1 MARGR
6 LTAALTVAAALVLAP
21 PAWAAAEGEKKGIFD
36 PQFDLGLWTI
46 IVFVILFWVLKR
58 FAWGPILNGLQTREQ
73 SIRAAVEEAKLARQ
87 ETAAARAEFER
98 KLADAHAEIPK
109 LMEAARRDAQQL
121 KEEMRAQAGKDIQ
134 TERQRLHREIETARV
149 QALKDISDHA
159 AQLATLISAK
169 AIRRSLTP
177 EDHHRLVDEAL
188 DELKQTQQEKS

>member
-1 MARGR
+1 MRGGW
-6 LTAALTVAAALVLAP
+6 LCAALAALFALAAP
-21 PAWAAAEGEKKGIFD
+21 VGAADKSADIFSLRY
-36 PQFDLGLWTI
+36 DLGLWS
-46 IVFVILFWVLKR
+46 IVVFLGLYLLLRR
-58 FAWGPILNGLQTREQ
+58 FAWGPILRGLQTREEA
-73 SIRAAVEEAKLARQ
+73 IRGAVEEAKLARQ

-98 KLADAHAEIPK
+98 KLGDAHAEIPR

-121 KEEMRAQAGKDIQ
+121 REDMRAQAAKDIQ

-177 EDHHRLVDEAL
+177 EDHRRLVDEAL
-188 DELKQTQQEKS
+188 TELKQTQQDKS